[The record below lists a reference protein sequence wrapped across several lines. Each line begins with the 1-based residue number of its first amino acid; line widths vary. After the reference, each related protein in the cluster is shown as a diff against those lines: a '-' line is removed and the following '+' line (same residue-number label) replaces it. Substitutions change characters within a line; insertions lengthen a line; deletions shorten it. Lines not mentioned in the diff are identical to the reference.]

1 MTVLLPEVVT
11 FAPDDEWYLVASAEW
26 TRFYRERFGQDD
38 PPRKPRLST
47 SDVVHI
53 VDQVEK
59 RFQEYGIEGHYL
71 PYFIYRIF
79 DARGALIYVGQTC
92 DLDERLV
99 AHARSKAWWPA
110 ARRVEGSLV
119 QNDEIAKQVEKEL
132 IRRDMPLYN
141 VQESVR
147 IGTLSAIPCAGSVC
161 VSDWRRRVAAAR
173 IPLGAKGV
181 AMVLGEFAVRDHGD
195 DTTATHADLRELT
208 EWCDAERRTVLTHL
222 GMLERAGWLR
232 SLLAP
237 ASRYSKDAAAAYEF
251 TQPQL

>member
-11 FAPDDEWYLVASAEW
+11 FVPDDEWYLVASDES
-26 TRFYRERFGQDD
+26 TRFCQERFGRDD
-38 PPRKPRLST
+38 PPKKLNLSAL
-47 SDVVHI
+47 
-53 VDQVEK
+53 VELIQQIEM
-59 RFQEYGIEGHYL
+59 RFQDCGVQGRYL
-71 PYFIYRIF
+71 PHFVYRIF
-79 DARGALIYVGQTC
+79 DTQGALIYVGQTC

-99 AHARSKAWWPA
+99 AHARNKAWWPA
-110 ARRVEGSLV
+110 AGRIEGSLV
-119 QNDEIAKQVEKEL
+119 QNDEIAKQIETEV

-147 IGTLSAIPCAGSVC
+147 SGTLSAIPCADSVR

-181 AMVLGEFAVRDHGD
+181 AMVLSEFAVRDHGD

-232 SLLAP
+232 PLLAP
-237 ASRYSKDAAAAYEF
+237 ASRYGKDAAAAYEF